1 MEVSMTTAGDDEIF
15 WSAFREHTL
24 RIVEASSLVVTMLEQ
39 HERRDAIAL
48 EVRQLEH
55 RGDEIAH
62 AALHALRS
70 HWLTFLD
77 RAEIHGLIMRLDDVL
92 DFVQAAGERIRL
104 YELTHVRSEA
114 LDLAKL
120 LVRLAR
126 ELERAMP
133 MLTRMQDSQPLFQ
146 LCRLI
151 GRARRDADAILRQG
165 HARLFRE
172 ATDIVE
178 ILKWRDVFGVLGA
191 AIARADG
198 VGDALQNIALEHP

>member
-1 MEVSMTTAGDDEIF
+1 MTIAGDDEIF

-24 RIVEASSLVVTMLEQ
+24 RIVQASSLVVTMLEQ
-39 HERRDAIAL
+39 HDQREAIAV
-48 EVRQLEH
+48 EVRELES
-55 RGDEIAH
+55 RGDEIARG
-62 AALHALRS
+62 ALQALRS

-77 RAEIHGLIMRLDDVL
+77 RAEIHGLITRLDEVL
-92 DFVQAAGERIRL
+92 NFVQSAGERIRL

-114 LDLAKL
+114 LDLARL

-126 ELERAMP
+126 EIERAMP
-133 MLTRMQDSQPLFQ
+133 MLTRMQDAQPLFQ

-151 GRARRDADAILRQG
+151 ERSRRDADAILRQG

-172 ATDIVE
+172 ATDLVE